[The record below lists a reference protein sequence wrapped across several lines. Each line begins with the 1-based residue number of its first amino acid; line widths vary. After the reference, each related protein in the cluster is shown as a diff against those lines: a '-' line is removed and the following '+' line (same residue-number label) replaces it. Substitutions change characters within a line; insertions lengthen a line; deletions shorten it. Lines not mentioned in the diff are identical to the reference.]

1 MNTKSSEEFKEQ
13 NIVLKNRKTLE
24 ITGVKKIE
32 SLNPF
37 EFIIYTVLGKMVV
50 RGKDLEMQALDIDN
64 GNLSI
69 TGLVRSIEYIEKIEH
84 KKEKGFVS
92 KLFK

>member
-1 MNTKSSEEFKEQ
+1 MNIKNNEEFKEQ
-13 NIVLKNRKTLE
+13 NVVLKNRKSLE
-24 ITGVKKIE
+24 ITGVNKLE
-32 SLNPF
+32 SLNPL
-37 EFIIYTVLGKMVV
+37 EFIIYTTLGKMIVKG
-50 RGKDLEMQALDIDN
+50 RDLEMQALDIDN

-69 TGLVRSIEYIEKIEH
+69 TGLVRSIDYIEKIDH